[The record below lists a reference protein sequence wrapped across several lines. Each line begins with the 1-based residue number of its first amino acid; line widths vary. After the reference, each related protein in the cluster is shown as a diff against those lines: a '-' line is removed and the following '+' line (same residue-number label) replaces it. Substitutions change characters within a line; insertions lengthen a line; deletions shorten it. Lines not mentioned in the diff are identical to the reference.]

1 MPIKDYY
8 HILGVSRNATKEE
21 IKKAYRRLAK
31 EWHPDINPEPQAKE
45 RFREINEAYH
55 ILSDEQKRQEYDRI
69 LQSGDEKRYRDFME
83 YIQDFLESIWQG
95 MRRAPKPKRGQ
106 DIRLKL
112 ELTLEEAGFGAEK
125 EIEYERWIDCPDC
138 EGKGYRGEME
148 RITCQA
154 CEGTGRSVSGIFNFP
169 RPCSVCKGRG
179 YIIKNLCPTCG
190 GRGRVAKRSK
200 VRVSIPPGTDEGEV
214 LKVSGLGHTGERGG
228 EPGDLYLRV
237 SLKPHDV
244 FRKVGKDLYMEKL
257 ISFPMAVLGGTFK
270 VKGLDGEEIEVFVQ
284 PGTECGS
291 TKTILGKGFPTQGGA
306 GNLIISFRIEV
317 PKNVSGNLRSLL
329 EKMAKELK
337 DEGVY
342 VEKGFIERIKGIT
355 LKFLS
360 DEHKS

>member
-8 HILGVSRNATKEE
+8 QTLGVSRNASKEE

-31 EWHPDINPEPQAKE
+31 EWHPDVNPDPQARE

-55 ILSDEQKRQEYDRI
+55 ILSDEEKRREYDRI

-112 ELTLEEAGFGAEK
+112 ELSLEEAVLGCEK
-125 EIEYERWIDCPDC
+125 EIEYDRWVDCPDC
-138 EGKGYRGEME
+138 EGKGYRGQME
-148 RITCQA
+148 KMPCHA
-154 CEGTGRSVSGIFNFP
+154 CGGTGRRVSGIFNFP

-214 LKVSGLGHTGERGG
+214 LKVSGFGHTGERGG
-228 EPGDLYLRV
+228 EPGDLYLRI
-237 SLKPHDV
+237 SIKPHEV
-244 FRKVGKDLYMEKL
+244 FRKVGKDLYMEKF
-257 ISFPMAVLGGTFK
+257 ISFPMAVLGGTTK
-270 VKGLDGEEIEVFVQ
+270 IRWLDGREIEVFVQ

-291 TKTILGKGFPTQGGA
+291 TKTLPGYGFPAGGGA
-306 GNLIISFRIEV
+306 GNLIITFRIEV
-317 PKNVSGNLRSLL
+317 PKDVSNALKGLL
-329 EKMAKELK
+329 EKLAKELK
-337 DEGVY
+337 DEGVEIRSGL
-342 VEKGFIERIKGIT
+342 VEKIRN
-355 LKFLS
+355 LLPL
-360 DEHKS
+360 